1 MLHIYKLLK
10 NNSIKLNTMKHLFL
24 TLLLFT
30 ILSFVTQTAYSQ
42 GFPYQE
48 YKTRTLSEL
57 VEMDS
62 DVKKVDYEDKKGILI
77 HAKPFYSAI
86 RVEYTGKSRPISSEK
101 MNLFKLWQGSLGV
114 DAKILTLLENEYLFK
129 ECDKEYWIPVQKQ
142 VAAYFPKELKDGDRI
157 TLYLMAI
164 GGVKPKDSWEFVFLT
179 NEFKKY

>member
-1 MLHIYKLLK
+1 
-10 NNSIKLNTMKHLFL
+10 MKKIFSA
-24 TLLLFT
+24 LLLTFAFT
-30 ILSFVTQTAYSQ
+30 LISQTVFAQ

-62 DVKKVDYEDKKGILI
+62 DVRKIDYEDKKGILI

-86 RVEYTGKSRPISSEK
+86 RVEYTGKSRAISSEK

-157 TLYLMAI
+157 TLYLMAV
-164 GGVKPKDSWEFVFLT
+164 GGVKVKDEWDFVFLIS
-179 NEFKKY
+179 EFQKY